1 MPDPILP
8 SRLPIAAAPM
18 AGGPTTTALA
28 SAVADAGGFA
38 FLAGGYKTPA
48 ALAAEISELR
58 AGGYPFGVN
67 LFVPS
72 PDPVDEAAIRTYAR
86 RLQPEADRYGLTL
99 GEQPVADDDFWEEKL
114 ELLIQD
120 PVDVVSLTFGLPA
133 AADIAALQG
142 AGTTVL
148 ASVTTPA
155 EARQAQ
161 DAGVDGLIVQGP
173 QAGGHS
179 ATFDADRQI
188 NEVSTADL
196 VREVRAATGLPII
209 AAGGVDG
216 PQAVQALLAAGAD
229 TVAVGTLLLLA
240 DEAGTSPTH
249 RSALTGSE
257 FSETVLTRAFTGRPA
272 RALRNG
278 FAERHGGSAPTA
290 YPAVHHLTR
299 ELRQAAGKAGDAD
312 TLHLWAGTGWRNAP
326 QLPAGQVIAWL
337 MEQGSQTHAPT
348 EESRNSPD
356 RPGTLG

>member
-1 MPDPILP
+1 MTGPILP

-28 SAVADAGGFA
+28 AAVAEAGGFP
-38 FLAGGYKTPA
+38 FLAGGYKTPE
-48 ALAAEISELR
+48 ALAAEIGELR
-58 AGGYPFGVN
+58 AGGLPFGVN
-67 LFVPS
+67 LFVPAA
-72 PDPVDEAAIRTYAR
+72 DPADEAAFRTYAR
-86 RLQPEADRYGLTL
+86 HLQPEADRYGLTL
-99 GEQPVADDDFWEEKL
+99 SERPVADDDSWSQKL
-114 ELLIQD
+114 ALLARD

-133 AADIAALQG
+133 PSDIAALQG

-155 EARQAQ
+155 EALQARV
-161 DAGVDGLIVQGP
+161 AGVDGLVVQGP

-179 ATFDADRQI
+179 ATFDPNHRIDP
-188 NEVSTADL
+188 VSTADL
-196 VREVRAATGLPII
+196 VKAVRAAVSLPII

-216 PQAVQALLAAGAD
+216 PGAVQTLLEAGAEAA
-229 TVAVGTLLLLA
+229 VVGTLLLLA

-249 RSALTGSE
+249 RAALTGGS

-278 FAERHGGSAPTA
+278 FADRHGPYAPSA

-326 QLPAGQVIAWL
+326 KLPAGQIIRWL
-337 MEQGSQTHAPT
+337 TGSTDQ
-348 EESRNSPD
+348 
-356 RPGTLG
+356 